1 VQRLRD
7 EAESLRQQLEVAKA
21 PRNLLTPDLEAVRD
35 RILSGLKVGKQSS
48 EYKRTKAAID
58 SFISEV
64 LEQ

>member
-1 VQRLRD
+1 MQRLRD
-7 EAESLRQQLEVAKA
+7 EAESLRLESHQQPV
-21 PRNLLTPDLEAVRD
+21 DYEAVRD

-58 SFISEV
+58 QFIGEV

>member
-21 PRNLLTPDLEAVRD
+21 PNLLSQPDLEIVRD
-35 RILSGLKVGKQSS
+35 RILSGLKVGKQSP

-58 SFISEV
+58 RFIGEV
-64 LEQ
+64 PQ